1 MKYLFLTFFHSQIHF
16 SENPYSKNA
25 KHCIYFVHD
34 CSYAGTDANVY
45 VNIVGSHGQT
55 GKIMLI
61 KSQTNKNPFEKGQ
74 TDIFSVHGL
83 PVGKI
88 VKIQVGHDNSGF
100 ASAWYVDNV
109 SFVTFKYMLFLLA
122 MFFSAQAQMLL
133 SEIQNSLNLKLALPY
148 QKKRCLKYYL
158 GRG

>member
-109 SFVTFKYMLFLLA
+109 SFVTSKYQNIEILTSHVVFHCNRKRILYVNLH
-122 MFFSAQAQMLL
+122 FPFS
-133 SEIQNSLNLKLALPY
+133 ST
-148 QKKRCLKYYL
+148 
-158 GRG
+158 